1 MLRLCRHHS
10 NELNDNQATMQTSP
24 STPRDWLTP
33 QTLLM
38 LQTIERQGSF
48 AAAARTLDLVPSAL
62 TYRVRQLEE
71 ALDVLLFD
79 RSSRQA
85 RPTAAGRALL
95 REAARLLDDMDTV
108 ANRVRR
114 VATGWEAVLTVAVD
128 SIVSRTVVMDLCA
141 AFLAL
146 GSPTR
151 LRLRH
156 ETLSGTLAALTSGQA
171 DLAVGAVL
179 EPGLGSDIQHA
190 VLGDIPFVYAVAPQH
205 PLASAPEPLQAG
217 TLQQHRAVAVADSVS
232 RGAGLTIGLQAGQD
246 VFTVPDMVSKLEA
259 QLRGLGGGF
268 LPRSLA
274 QPYLDAGMLVA
285 KPVARSRETTTHYAW
300 REGRE
305 QPAGHALRWWLDQL
319 AQEVTRRALL
329 QPAHRV

>member
-1 MLRLCRHHS
+1 
-10 NELNDNQATMQTSP
+10 
-24 STPRDWLTP
+24 
-33 QTLLM
+33 M
-38 LQTIERQGSF
+38 LQTIERRGSF
-48 AAAARTLDLVPSAL
+48 ASAARELGLVPSAL
-62 TYRVRQLEE
+62 TYRVRQLED

-85 RPTAAGRALL
+85 RPTAAGRELL
-95 REAARLLDDMDTV
+95 REAARLLDDMDAV

-128 SIVSRTVVMDLCA
+128 SIVSRAVVMDLCA
-141 AFLAL
+141 TFLAL
-146 GSPTR
+146 ESPTR

-171 DLAVGAVL
+171 DLAIGVVL

-190 VLGDIPFVYAVAPQH
+190 VLGDVAFVYAVAPHH
-205 PLASAPEPLQAG
+205 PLAKAPEPLPDA

-232 RGAGLTIGLQAGQD
+232 RGAGVTIGLLAGQD
-246 VFTVPDMVSKLEA
+246 VFTVPDMASKLEA

-274 QPYLDAGMLVA
+274 QPYVDAGMLVV
-285 KPVARSRETTTHYAW
+285 KQVARSRSNTTHCAW
-300 REGRE
+300 RASRDR
-305 QPAGHALRWWLDQL
+305 PAGHALLWWLEQL
-319 AQEVTRRALL
+319 AQEKTRSALL
-329 QPAHRV
+329 QPTHRV

>member
-1 MLRLCRHHS
+1 
-10 NELNDNQATMQTSP
+10 MQ
-24 STPRDWLTP
+24 TPRDWLTP
-33 QTLLM
+33 EMLLM

-48 AAAARTLDLVPSAL
+48 AGAARALGLVPSAL
-62 TYRVRQLEE
+62 TYRVRQLED

-85 RPTAAGRALL
+85 RPTAAGRELL
-95 REAARLLDDMDTV
+95 REAARLLDDMDAV

-128 SIVSRTVVMDLCA
+128 SVVSRTVVMDLCA

-156 ETLSGTLAALTSGQA
+156 ETLSGTLAALSSGQA
-171 DLAVGAVL
+171 DLALGVVL
-179 EPGLGSDIQHA
+179 EPGMGSEIHHQ
-190 VLGDIPFVYAVAPQH
+190 VLGDISFVYAVATHH
-205 PLASAPEPLQAG
+205 PLAGADEPLDDA
-217 TLQQHRAVAVADSVS
+217 LLLQHRAVAVADSVTM
-232 RGAGLTIGLQAGQD
+232 GTGLTIGLLGGQD
-246 VFTVPDMVSKLEA
+246 VFTVPDMASKLEA

-268 LPRSLA
+268 LPQSMA
-274 QPYLDAGMLVA
+274 QPYIDAGLLVV
-285 KPVARSRETTTHYAW
+285 KQVAHTRQTTTHYAW
-300 REGRE
+300 REGRHS
-305 QPAGHALRWWLDQL
+305 PAGHALRWWLDQL
-319 AQEVTRRALL
+319 AQDVTRAALL